1 MHEYSLVEN
10 LIEILK
16 EEKEKRKG
24 NKILKVVLEV
34 GKLSGAE
41 PLLLKE
47 AFEILKKETEFNK
60 TELVLDIVE
69 PEVICLNCNKKFQP
83 TLFPFECPECKSF
96 GGKIIKGDK
105 IFIKSLEMLKD

>member
-10 LIEILK
+10 LIEILR
-16 EEKEKRKG
+16 EEKEKRKC

-47 AFEILKKETEFNK
+47 AFEILKEKTEFKN
-60 TELVLDIVE
+60 TELVIDIVE
-69 PEVICLNCNKKFQP
+69 PEVICINCKNKFSP

-105 IFIKSLEMLKD
+105 IFVKSLEMLED